1 MSSPSP
7 DRFPFCEKKDPC
19 VAVIPISRAG
29 VAAYTLL
36 VGTYGGLPNPSEEE
50 TFFWKIDEAVLFIV
64 ASLLAG
70 F

>member
-19 VAVIPISRAG
+19 VPVIPMSRAG

-36 VGTYGGLPNPSEEE
+36 VGTCGGFPNPSDEL
-50 TFFWKIDEAVLFIV
+50 TFFWKMDEAVLLIE
-64 ASLLAG
+64 ASLWAG